1 MLVRV
6 ALEEVPRL
14 KVDGNPLPDLGQ
26 VGVVE
31 LGSINNVLGLLGY
44 RVVNDHERIGCM
56 NLPL

>member
-14 KVDGNPLPDLGQ
+14 EVDGNPLPDLGQ

-31 LGSINNVLGLLGY
+31 LGLTTCWDCSVI
-44 RVVNDHERIGCM
+44 ESES
-56 NLPL
+56 

>member
-31 LGSINNVLGLLGY
+31 LGSINNALGLLSY
-44 RVVNDHERIGCM
+44 RVVNDDERIGCM
-56 NLPL
+56 NSPL